1 MGEKLLLVGT
11 LNTIP
16 SGITLIFIYPF
27 NVLDGEMDQ
36 QDNKIV
42 ELLNPNLPQGIEPRT
57 SKLIS

>member
-42 ELLNPNLPQGIEPRT
+42 ELLNPNLQ
-57 SKLIS
+57 